1 MATEIFVPVLGESIT
16 EAILAAWLKQ
26 PGDAVRRGDELAEI
40 ETAKATMPLE
50 CPLNG
55 ILLKIVVEAGSV
67 VVPGQLLA
75 LVGKADEC
83 VEEIASAAP
92 QPETREEGALPDY
105 ASFAARTA
113 AGSVSRPAEGQAA
126 RQRVSPAAR
135 RLARQLG
142 IDISQVQPA
151 LPGRR
156 VTTIQVQA
164 ASKTDQPSQALPFER
179 RPLNSIR
186 RALAAQMSESARTI
200 PQFSVSCEA
209 NAQRLLAE
217 RDRFAVVGQR
227 YSLTVLLCQLTARSL
242 LEHPLLNARFDGES
256 IILYKTVN
264 LGVAVAGE
272 HGLTA
277 PVIQHAEQL
286 GLAALQ
292 SALAELAAAARSGR
306 LTLPQVSG
314 ATFTLS
320 NLGML
325 GVSQFTPLVNP
336 PQSAILG
343 IGALRP
349 AFQPTP
355 AGGFEPVQWMTLSLS
370 ADHRVLDGAEAAAF
384 LNTLKSAI
392 ENPMFDPL

>member
-1 MATEIFVPVLGESIT
+1 
-16 EAILAAWLKQ
+16 
-26 PGDAVRRGDELAEI
+26 
-40 ETAKATMPLE
+40 
-50 CPLNG
+50 
-55 ILLKIVVEAGSV
+55 
-67 VVPGQLLA
+67 
-75 LVGKADEC
+75 
-83 VEEIASAAP
+83 
-92 QPETREEGALPDY
+92 
-105 ASFAARTA
+105 
-113 AGSVSRPAEGQAA
+113 
-126 RQRVSPAAR
+126 
-135 RLARQLG
+135 
-142 IDISQVQPA
+142 
-151 LPGRR
+151 
-156 VTTIQVQA
+156 
-164 ASKTDQPSQALPFER
+164 
-179 RPLNSIR
+179 
-186 RALAAQMSESARTI
+186 MSESARTI

-306 LTLPQVSG
+306 LTLSQVSG